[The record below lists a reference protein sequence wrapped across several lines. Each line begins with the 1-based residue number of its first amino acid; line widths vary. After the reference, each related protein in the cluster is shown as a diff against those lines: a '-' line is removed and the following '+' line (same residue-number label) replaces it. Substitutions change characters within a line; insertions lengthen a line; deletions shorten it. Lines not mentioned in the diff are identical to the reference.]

1 MTKLYRQTSFTTTAV
16 ALQLRFMQTDWLSS
30 HASAARQRY
39 ARTLARARQL
49 PPRGARPLTIAA
61 RVAGWITGAAADS
74 LRSLPCVRVAHEAVH
89 IAHADTPRA
98 QLDAMLAQMAQRLRA
113 AGCLHGWRDELLDV
127 IAEGQSIAAL
137 ERSAMRP
144 LGLLT
149 RAVHL
154 NAWTPDGALWAA
166 QRAPTKPTDPGLWDT
181 LVGGLCAAGESLHDT
196 LLRESGEEAGLQ
208 AADLAVCTPPATI
221 LRMHRRLPEGMQI
234 EDVVV
239 SECVLP
245 ASVTPVNRD
254 GEVSCI
260 RALPPETLW
269 DMMHND
275 AFTIEAELVILSSL
289 LGRIHE
295 GSS

>member
-1 MTKLYRQTSFTTTAV
+1 
-16 ALQLRFMQTDWLSS
+16 MQTDWLSF
-30 HASAARQRY
+30 HTSAVRQRC
-39 ARTLARARQL
+39 AQTLARARQL

-74 LRSLPCVRVAHEAVH
+74 LRGLPCVRVAHEAVH
-89 IAHADTPRA
+89 VARADTPRA
-98 QLDAMLAQMAQRLRA
+98 QLDDALAQIAQRLRA

-127 IAEGQSIAAL
+127 IAEGRCIAAL

-166 QRAPTKPTDPGLWDT
+166 QRAQTKPTDPGLWDT

-196 LLRESGEEAGLQ
+196 LLRESHEEAGLLPP
-208 AADLAVCTPPATI
+208 DLAACSQPETI

-245 ASVTPVNRD
+245 ASVVPANVD

-260 RALPPETLW
+260 RALEPETLW
-269 DMMHND
+269 DMIDTD
-275 AFTIEAELVILSSL
+275 AFTIEAELVILHNL
-289 LGRIHE
+289 LGRISR
-295 GSS
+295 GTS